1 MPINVEDKSV
11 IIGASDIVE
20 LAPRRFWTRADG
32 VVSVRRFA
40 GPKLPIT
47 ERFNSLVATADN
59 GADEL
64 EETIEGGKGEL
75 LIRVNDDSGGVE
87 GGNTEA
93 LNAIWELQNIEVMK
107 PIETATYF
115 SSLTGTQKNTIQ
127 KNVREGAACSVIGS
141 VAAKLYAY
149 LSHQYLDYAAY
160 ALSLR
165 KTFIV
170 SNRNAVTLN
179 YAGINTVVT
188 LPTVPTALLGA
199 LPTGWEWLYKGPQC
213 RQVTKT
219 KFQLVSEW
227 LGLDKWAKYPYGGTW
242 DPS

>member
-20 LAPRRFWTRADG
+20 LSPRRVWTRADG
-32 VVSVRRFA
+32 VVSVRRFV

-47 ERFNSLVATADN
+47 ERFNTLVAASDN

-64 EETIEGGKGEL
+64 EETIEGSKGEL
-75 LIRVNDDSGGVE
+75 LIRVNEDSGSTE

-93 LNAIWELQNIEVMK
+93 LNAVWELQNIEVLK
-107 PIETATYF
+107 PIETAAYF
-115 SSLTGTQKNTIQ
+115 NSLSATQKNAIQ
-127 KNVREGAACSVIGS
+127 KNVRDGVACSVSGAA
-141 VAAKLYAY
+141 AAKLYAY
-149 LSHQYLDYAAY
+149 LSNQFLDYYAY

-165 KTFIV
+165 KSFTV
-170 SNRNAVTLN
+170 STRNAVQLSYT
-179 YAGINTVVT
+179 GINTVVT

-199 LPTGWEWLYKGPQC
+199 LPAGWEWLYKGPQC

-227 LGLDKWAKYPYGGTW
+227 IGLTQWAKYPYGGTW
-242 DPS
+242 DPT

>member
-1 MPINVEDKSV
+1 MPINVTDNSV
-11 IIGASDIVE
+11 VIGSSDIVE
-20 LAPRRFWTRADG
+20 LAPRRVWRLADG
-32 VVSVRRFA
+32 VVSIRRLV
-40 GPKLPIT
+40 GPKLLIT
-47 ERFNSLVATADN
+47 EKFNSLAATKNN

-64 EETIEGGKGEL
+64 EETIDGGKGEL
-75 LIRVNDDSGGVE
+75 LIRVNEDSGGTD

-115 SSLTGTQKNTIQ
+115 NALSSTQKNTIQ
-127 KNVREGAACSVIGS
+127 KNVRDGLPCSVAGG

-149 LSHQYLDYAAY
+149 LSNQYLDYAAY

-170 SNRNAVTLN
+170 SNRNTVTLS
-179 YAGINTVVT
+179 YTGINTVVT
-188 LPTVPTALLGA
+188 LPPVPTALLGA

-219 KFQLVSEW
+219 KFQLVTEW
-227 LGLDKWAKYPYGGTW
+227 LGLDEWAKYPYGGTW
-242 DPS
+242 DPT

>member
-1 MPINVEDKSV
+1 MPINGTDKSV
-11 IIGASDIVE
+11 VIGSSKIVE
-20 LAPRRFWTRADG
+20 LAPRRVWTRADG
-32 VVSVRRFA
+32 VTKIRRYV
-40 GPKLPIT
+40 GPKLAIT
-47 ERFNSLVATADN
+47 EKFDELAATKKN
-59 GADEL
+59 GADEM
-64 EETIEGGKGEL
+64 EETIDGGKGEL
-75 LIRVNDDSGGVE
+75 LIRVNEDSGE
-87 GGNTEA
+87 TSGGNTEA
-93 LNAIWELQNIEVMK
+93 LNAIWELHNIEVMK

-115 SSLTGTQKNTIQ
+115 DELSSTQKNTIQ
-127 KNVREGAACSVIGS
+127 KNVRDGLACSVAGA

-149 LSHQYLDYAAY
+149 LSNQYLDYAAY

-170 SNRNAVTLN
+170 SDRNEVTLS
-179 YAGINTVVT
+179 YTGINTVVE
-188 LPTVPTALLGA
+188 LPPVPTALLGA

-219 KFQLVSEW
+219 QFQLVSEW

>member
-1 MPINVEDKSV
+1 MPVNVTDKSV
-11 IIGASDIVE
+11 VIGSSNIVE
-20 LAPRRFWTRADG
+20 LAPRRVWTRADG
-32 VVSVRRFA
+32 VVRTRRFV
-40 GPKLPIT
+40 GPKWRIT
-47 ERFNSLVATADN
+47 ERFNELAATKKN
-59 GADEL
+59 GADEM
-64 EETIEGGKGEL
+64 EETIDGGKGEL
-75 LIRVNDDSGGVE
+75 LVRVNEDSGGPD

-115 SSLTGTQKNTIQ
+115 DALSSTQKNTIQ
-127 KNVREGAACSVIGS
+127 KNVRDGLACSVEGD

-149 LSHQYLDYAAY
+149 LSNQYLDYAAY

-170 SNRNAVTLN
+170 SNRNEVTLN
-179 YAGINTVVT
+179 YTGINTVVR
-188 LPTVPTALLGA
+188 LPAVPTALLGA